1 MNSADDDIFMTL
13 VLKYLDG
20 DGETLNGD
28 EREELNRMLRT
39 DAARRR
45 QLAVFCTHAWLL
57 RETYL
62 PEHVA
67 PAPKRRKPRR
77 RLAVA
82 TIVVVLAA
90 CVGLAVLNSRRR
102 GDVLLQTIEGPV
114 IASLGAVSGSAWIAA
129 PGGEARDAQTG
140 GEIRS
145 GDDVRLD
152 GQGATAELNYPDG
165 TRLLLLGRTSVT
177 LQNDP
182 AKSVALHA
190 GTLSA
195 VVTPQPAGNPMTL
208 TTPAA
213 RLRVVGT
220 EFSVSADDARTDL
233 RVREGRVTMTRNV
246 DGNSV
251 EVSGGKSAVAQAQIP
266 LVARDISS
274 PADTWELNAE
284 DGLPAGMTRGRWT
297 GQGLPRG
304 SRGGVAAVQAR
315 PGNDGLYFEIG
326 TTESWQDGLFAV
338 HPDSHFHCTFKMAR
352 PGWLNFFVI
361 CRRFETSG
369 PHSINYL
376 FDELE
381 FRRLQ
386 PNQWRTVTI
395 PFSRFKRLANVPG
408 EPFANQVPYMILLSA
423 QEPDRGLVIDR
434 MWVTRGGPGKVTYS
448 DVE

>member
-20 DGETLNGD
+20 GDALNED
-28 EREELNRMLRT
+28 ERVELNRMLRA
-39 DAARRR
+39 DASLRSR
-45 QLAVFCTHAWLL
+45 LAVVCTRAWLL

-67 PAPKRRKPRR
+67 PAPSRRKPRR

-82 TIVVVLAA
+82 TVVVVLAA
-90 CVGLAVLNSRRR
+90 CVGLAVLHSRRR
-102 GDVLLQTIEGPV
+102 GEVPPQAIEGPV
-114 IASLGAVSGSAWIAA
+114 IASLGAVSGSVWITA
-129 PGGEARDAQTG
+129 PGGAARDAQTG

-145 GDDVRLD
+145 GDDVRVD
-152 GQGATAELNYPDG
+152 GQGATAELNYPDR

-177 LQNDP
+177 LGND
-182 AKSVALHA
+182 AGKSVALHS
-190 GTLSA
+190 GMLSA
-195 VVTPQPAGNPMTL
+195 IVTPQPAGNPMTV

-220 EFSVSADDARTDL
+220 EFSVSADDIRTDL
-233 RVREGRVTMTRNV
+233 RVRHGRVTMTRNA

-251 EVSGGKSAVAQAQIP
+251 EVSEGKSAVAQPQGS
-266 LVARDISS
+266 LVVRDISS
-274 PADTWELNAE
+274 PPATWELDAE
-284 DGLPAGMTRGRWT
+284 DGLPAGMTRGRWVKD
-297 GQGLPRG
+297 GLPPG

-315 PGNDGLYFEIG
+315 PGNDGVYFEIG
-326 TTESWQDGLFAV
+326 TVESWQDGLFEV
-338 HPDSHFHCTFKMAR
+338 YPDSHFHCTFKMAR

-361 CRRFETSG
+361 CRRFGSSG

-381 FRRLQ
+381 FRRLG

-395 PFSRFKRLANVPG
+395 PLSRFKRLANVSG
-408 EPFANQVPYMILLSA
+408 EPFENQAAYLVLLSA

-434 MWVTRGGPGKVTYS
+434 MWVTRGGPGKVTYE